1 MASDPN
7 TPNKSGRPGAA
18 PGDPIVIGLLEAYA
32 AGVFPMSHGAGGP
45 IGWYDPDP
53 RGIIP
58 LDQGALRVPRSLRSK
73 VRSRRFRITTDEAFD
88 RVIRACAAPRAGQTG
103 DEGWIDERIVDAYT
117 RLHVAGHAHSVEA
130 WLVDGNARRLVGGL
144 YGVHLRGL
152 FAGESMFS
160 RPDLGGT
167 DASKVCL
174 VWLWHHLRAHGFT
187 LLDTQFM
194 TDHLR
199 SLGGIEIAREAY
211 HDRLATALRT
221 ETAWLPF
228 RTPEV

>member
-1 MASDPN
+1 MSEYPGMDQNPN
-7 TPNKSGRPGAA
+7 TPPE
-18 PGDPIVIGLLEAYA
+18 DPRDPVVEGLLAAYA
-32 AGVFPMSHGAGGP
+32 EGVFPMAHGVGGP

-53 RGIIP
+53 RGILP
-58 LDQGALRVPRSLRSK
+58 LDEGAIGLSRSLRSR
-73 VRSRRFRITTDEAFD
+73 VRSARFEITTDRSFGD
-88 RVIRACAAPRAGQTG
+88 VIRACGAPRAGQTG
-103 DEGWIDERIVDAYT
+103 DEGWIDERIVDAYS
-117 RLHVAGHAHSVEA
+117 RLHRAGHAHSVEA
-130 WLVDGNARRLVGGL
+130 WFGEGADRRLVGGL

-174 VWLWHHLRAHGFT
+174 VWLWHHLRARGFA

-199 SLGGIEIAREAY
+199 SLGGVEIPRDEY
-211 HDRLATALRT
+211 HDRLERALAL
-221 ETAWLPF
+221 ETLWAPF
-228 RTPEV
+228 GPPDV